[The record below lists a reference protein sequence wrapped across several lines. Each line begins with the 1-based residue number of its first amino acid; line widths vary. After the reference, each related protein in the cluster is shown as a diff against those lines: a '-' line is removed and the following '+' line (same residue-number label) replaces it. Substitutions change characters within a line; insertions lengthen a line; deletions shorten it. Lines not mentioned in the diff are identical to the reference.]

1 MGRLGWRSDFERI
14 SRLNYLN
21 FLAANWRFLGFGAAL
36 QLFASPGHTYYIA
49 IAAREIRQDFGLNHG
64 EFGLLFG
71 LATVAAGAALMIVGR
86 LIDRLD
92 LRLYCALVCIWMA
105 GAALLTS
112 AATNVALLALGIF
125 TLRLGGQGLM
135 TGTAAVSMVRY
146 FPERR
151 GTAISIVSLG
161 ATLGLSL
168 FPTIGVLLL
177 TSVGWRLGFLS
188 VGAAY
193 AVFLV
198 PLVLWLLKG
207 HGERHRRY
215 LDSHQAGGDGS
226 GPRAPGNSLGEALG
240 DIRFYL
246 ILPML
251 TAPSY
256 ILTGFVFMQ
265 VFIVDSKGWSIQI
278 FAAGFVALAAA
289 SLLFSILLGP
299 IVDRVGALRVMPFIL
314 VPLAVV
320 LPVLALFD
328 HPAIAW
334 IFLFGMGATLGGNFT
349 VFGAIWAEF
358 WGTRHLGAIRSVGQ
372 ALMVFATALAPWTFG
387 LMIDDGVTVAGLAW
401 INLGH
406 ALIASLLAFLPWL
419 VPAPARETG

>member
-1 MGRLGWRSDFERI
+1 M
-14 SRLNYLN
+14 NYLN
-21 FLAANWRFLGFGAAL
+21 FVISNWRFLGFGAAL
-36 QLFASPGHTYYIA
+36 QLFASPGHTYYIS
-49 IAAREIRQDFGLNHG
+49 IAATEIRQEFGLNHA

-71 LATVAAGAALMIVGR
+71 LATVAAGLALMIVGR

-92 LRLYCALVCIWMA
+92 LRLYVALVCIWMA

-112 AATNVALLALGIF
+112 AAANVALLGLGIF

-135 TGTAAVSMVRY
+135 TGTAAVSMARY

-161 ATLGLSL
+161 ATVGLST

-177 TSVGWRLGFLS
+177 TSIGWRLGYLS
-188 VGAAY
+188 VGAIY
-193 AVFLV
+193 AVALV

-215 LDSHQAGGDGS
+215 LEYHQTGGAGGM
-226 GPRAPGNSLGEALG
+226 RRTPGKSLTEALG

-265 VFIVDSKGWSIQI
+265 VFIADQKGWSIQMY
-278 FAAGFVALAAA
+278 AAGFVGLAAA
-289 SLLFSILLGP
+289 SLIFSMVLGP

-314 VPLAVV
+314 LPLAVV
-320 LPVLALFD
+320 LPLLALFD
-328 HPAIAW
+328 HPVIAW
-334 IFLFGMGATLGGNFT
+334 IFLFGIGATLGGNFT
-349 VFGAIWAEF
+349 VFGAVWAEL

-387 LMIDDGVTVAGLAW
+387 LMADSGIDVAGLAW
-401 INLGH
+401 INLAHVG
-406 ALIASLLAFLPWL
+406 IASALAFLPWL
-419 VPAPARETG
+419 VKAPARETG

>member
-1 MGRLGWRSDFERI
+1 M
-14 SRLNYLN
+14 NYLQ
-21 FLAANWRFLGFGAAL
+21 FLVCNWRFLGFGAAL
-36 QLFASPGHTYYIA
+36 QLFASPGHTYYIS
-49 IAAREIRQDFGLNHG
+49 IPAAEFRQEFGLTHG

-71 LATVAAGAALMIVGR
+71 SATVAAGGALMFVGR

-112 AATNVALLALGIF
+112 AAANVALLALGIF

-135 TGTAAVSMVRY
+135 TGAASVSMARY

-151 GTAISIVSLG
+151 GTAVSIVSLG
-161 ATLGLSL
+161 STLGLSI

-177 TSVGWRLGFLS
+177 TTIGWRLGFMS

-207 HGERHRRY
+207 HTERHRLY
-215 LDSHQAGGDGS
+215 LEHHRVGNGGT
-226 GPRAPGNSLGEALG
+226 RHRLPGNSLGEVLR
-240 DIRFYL
+240 DIRFYM

-265 VFIVDSKGWSIQI
+265 VFIVEEKGWSIQV
-278 FAAGFVALAAA
+278 FAAGFVALAGA
-289 SLLFSILLGP
+289 SLMFAMLLGP
-299 IVDRVGALRVMPFIL
+299 PVDRFGALRVMPFIL
-314 VPLAVV
+314 VPLALV
-320 LPVLALFD
+320 LPLLALFD
-328 HPAIAW
+328 HPVIAW
-334 IFLFGMGATLGGNFT
+334 IYLFGMGATLGINFT
-349 VFGAIWAEF
+349 VFGAIWAEL

-387 LMIDDGVTVAGLAW
+387 LKADAGVTVAGLAW
-401 INLGH
+401 INLAH
-406 ALIASLLAFLPWL
+406 AGIASLLAFLPWM
-419 VPAPARETG
+419 VRPSVRNKG